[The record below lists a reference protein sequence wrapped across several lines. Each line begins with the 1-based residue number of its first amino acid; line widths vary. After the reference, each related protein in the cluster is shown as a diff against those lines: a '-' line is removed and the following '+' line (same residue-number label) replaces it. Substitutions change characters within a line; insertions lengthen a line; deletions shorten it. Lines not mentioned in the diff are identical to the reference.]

1 MEASS
6 KSLDIKRWKKNFE
19 KKEKQKMR
27 KSKTTAINTFL
38 LLLFYIEK
46 YMFCYE
52 TYFKNLYIVTFILL
66 RLYCLICTVK
76 PPNSGHLK
84 QQACHEQR
92 TKHLVPNVTIFFK
105 LPTNS
110 GHLSITDKLFKTQ
123 VSAIQSFHCITVFAR
138 QVIGNAVT
146 KHKCPCRYAL
156 VLKMPHFSQKQSAID
171 QVF

>member
-6 KSLDIKRWKKNFE
+6 KSLDIKRQKKNFE

-27 KSKTTAINTFL
+27 KSKTTAISTFL

-66 RLYCLICTVK
+66 RLYCYICTVK

-105 LPTNS
+105 LPPNS

-138 QVIGNAVT
+138 QVIGNAHVDM
-146 KHKCPCRYAL
+146 HW
-156 VLKMPHFSQKQSAID
+156 S
-171 QVF
+171 